1 MTTWNESLVTG
12 HPDVDAEHRELLH
25 QLSGL
30 KEAVQAGAG
39 REQIVE
45 LIKILQKYAHFHFA
59 REEAHMVKV
68 NCPAH
73 GANCKAHREFSD
85 KLDGWL
91 ELLTYRGT
99 PVSLMLDVQR
109 ESVEWITS
117 HITRIDCCLRDCA
130 Q

>member
-1 MTTWNESLVTG
+1 
-12 HPDVDAEHRELLH
+12 
-25 QLSGL
+25 
-30 KEAVQAGAG
+30 
-39 REQIVE
+39 
-45 LIKILQKYAHFHFA
+45 
-59 REEAHMVKV
+59 MVKV

-73 GANCKAHREFSD
+73 GANCKAHREFSE